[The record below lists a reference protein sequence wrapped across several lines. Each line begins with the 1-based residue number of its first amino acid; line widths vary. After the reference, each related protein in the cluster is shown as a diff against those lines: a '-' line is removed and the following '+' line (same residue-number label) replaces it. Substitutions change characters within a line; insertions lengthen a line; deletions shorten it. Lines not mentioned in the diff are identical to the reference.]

1 MRLRLWATYTT
12 YTTTNTTTSAQWI
25 RNTNTK
31 YRILF
36 ILPLLFFPF
45 GLLLFFNWVLSCI
58 SPAPHWHQSFF
69 AIVFLIFYASTCAHG
84 HHHTQPQRQRQRQ
97 TKDQSNSCGS
107 VTFDYA
113 KYIRQSVGSQ
123 YNNLRLWP
131 QLASS
136 VTHLTLSLCTACPFL
151 SPPLVLAGAWLALTT
166 ANFHNC
172 GTIWTQNWPNYVK
185 FV

>member
-12 YTTTNTTTSAQWI
+12 STTTSTTTSAQWI
-25 RNTNTK
+25 RNTNTQ

-84 HHHTQPQRQRQRQ
+84 HHHSQPQRQRQRQ

-136 VTHLTLSLCTACPFL
+136 VTHLPLYCLPLPVPPFGACWRVVGPDHSQLPQLWHNLNAKLAKLC
-151 SPPLVLAGAWLALTT
+151 
-166 ANFHNC
+166 
-172 GTIWTQNWPNYVK
+172 
-185 FV
+185 